1 MPFEYTPFV
10 NRYVGTMSDLMAQET
25 EARNLAALSAA
36 EVEAGAVRR
45 VGDLTAAK
53 WRGLGQDVAGGVES
67 YLTEKREQ
75 PLREHAA
82 WQREQER
89 LGVERQDLA
98 ATLLGE
104 TLAGAPDPEEV
115 QPYERPRFRGIPS
128 RDTEMDR
135 DAAGNLVRAEPAL
148 EEPAPSGPSRGPF
161 HRFDVRGFVQAAAE
175 GQFLPQASTGLQ
187 TLISLN
193 TETERRFTEAYDRSK
208 ETFRQLLDQSPEALM
223 SGGAQFIEHFS
234 RELGELPQF
243 QGLINA
249 LETGD
254 PRAFKVAVRRY
265 TDTPIDAPYQP
276 DATRPELNIWSGE
289 RTAATQGPDISGKTQ
304 PMTVVTAS
312 GRRIEGATQITVGDK
327 VSWLEPSGEPM
338 SDDDPVVRVIDDQG
352 GLSYT
357 QRVNRAEAERQF
369 PEAFRQAL
377 SREWQTEGSTYD
389 QAIETVRRLIAELA
403 ATDPAAAA
411 SLDPAIA
418 RAYVGRLHG
427 RPLTIEQELL
437 LDMLGRRG
445 DGVATGPPPTG
456 PGS

>member
-10 NRYVGTMSDLMAQET
+10 NRYVGTMSDLMAQKV
-25 EARNLAALSAA
+25 EARNRAALSAA

-53 WRGLGQDVAGGVES
+53 WSGLGQDVAGGVES

-89 LGVERQDLA
+89 LGVEKQDLA
-98 ATLLGE
+98 AALLGE
-104 TLAGAPDPEEV
+104 TLAGAPGPEEV

-193 TETERRFTEAYDRSK
+193 TETERRFTETYDRSK

-234 RELGELPQF
+234 RELGESPQF

-254 PRAFKVAVRRY
+254 PRAFKVAVRSY
-265 TDTPIDAPYQP
+265 TDTPVTAPVQFDP
-276 DATRPELNIWSGE
+276 TKPTIGPAGDV
-289 RTAATQGPDISGKTQ
+289 TAAQQGPDALPFGARETIKLQ
-304 PMTVVTAS
+304 D
-312 GRRIEGATQITVGDK
+312 GRVIEGAQAVRVGDRLEWRDPDGRT
-327 VSWLEPSGEPM
+327 VSGVES
-338 SDDDPVVRVIDDQG
+338 VID
-352 GLSYT
+352 
-357 QRVNRAEAERQF
+357 RVSGALTPTKLWQLAEDERRF

-377 SREWQTEGSTYD
+377 SREWQTEGSTYE

-427 RPLTIEQELL
+427 RPLTPQQELL
-437 LDMLGRRG
+437 LAFLGRSG
-445 DGVATGPPPTG
+445 DVVPTGPPATGPG
-456 PGS
+456 N